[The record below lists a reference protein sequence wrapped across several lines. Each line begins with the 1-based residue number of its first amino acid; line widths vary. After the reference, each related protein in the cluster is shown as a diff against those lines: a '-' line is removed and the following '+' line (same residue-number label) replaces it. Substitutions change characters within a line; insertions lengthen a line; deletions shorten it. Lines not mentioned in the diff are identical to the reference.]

1 MLNSAFVS
9 MYTLH
14 GLCSRFYPHLPVFL
28 VLAAGESSTS
38 IRPNGISCI
47 RRSSGSG
54 SDSCSGRGSG
64 SGSVVKVVV
73 VVVVVVV
80 VTVRVVIR

>member
-54 SDSCSGRGSG
+54 SGSCSVGGGGGGGAAAAAAGCCGCRRSQ
-64 SGSVVKVVV
+64 SSSSQE
-73 VVVVVVV
+73 
-80 VTVRVVIR
+80 